1 MIPNFYPADHRV
13 YLREELQLRQSR
25 RPQYSMRA
33 FARDLEMSPSFLCE
47 FLAGRQGLSKER
59 VLWVSKKLNLS
70 SEQCD
75 HFWDLVESR
84 FGRTAEAKKAA
95 EFRVLQKTKNEQNH
109 LSLERFHVIAD
120 WYHFPLLEIL
130 GLNHSSYA
138 HKELADILGITEANI
153 EAGLSRMKSVGLIEE
168 EFTEFGTA
176 KYKVKSEYTMAGDEG
191 ESRAIQIAHQ
201 QFLNKQALFA
211 ETKPLSE
218 RENLDVTFRLTQVEW
233 NNLCNDLRTAIMG
246 VIAKYAD
253 SQSDKNQVAC
263 LTLQM
268 VTLLNSKKIEEKHDS

>member
-1 MIPNFYPADHRV
+1 MIPNFFPADHRV

-70 SEQCD
+70 NEQCD
-75 HFWDLVESR
+75 HFWDLVESK
-84 FGRTAEAKKAA
+84 FGRTSEAKKAA

-130 GLNHSSYA
+130 GLNKRVYT
-138 HKELADILGITEANI
+138 HKELAEILGITENNI
-153 EAGLSRMKSVGLIEE
+153 EAALGRMKSVGLIEE

-176 KYKVKSEYTMAGDEG
+176 KYRVKSEYTMAGDEG

-201 QFLNKQALFA
+201 QFLNKQALFV

-218 RENLDVTFRLTQVEW
+218 RENLDVTFRLTQAEW
-233 NNLCNDLRTAIMG
+233 MNLCNDLRTAMMG

-253 SQSDKNQVAC
+253 SQSEKNQVAC

-268 VTLLNSKKIEEKHDS
+268 VTLLNSKVSEEKHG